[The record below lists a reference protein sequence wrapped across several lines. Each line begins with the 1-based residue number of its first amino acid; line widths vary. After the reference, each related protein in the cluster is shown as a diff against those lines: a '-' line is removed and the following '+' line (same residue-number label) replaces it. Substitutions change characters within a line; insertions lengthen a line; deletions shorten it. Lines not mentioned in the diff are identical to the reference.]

1 MQNDSTELASAAA
14 QSETLFLDSLLD
26 AKPDEIRLSVGGFFR
41 FKEVNVARLT
51 RGKSLVEPQL
61 QVLLKEEQRG
71 SAESPLR
78 RVLSARLNELWRP
91 LHLERDSLAESDNA
105 LLRSISEQMRDGL
118 GSLRVRQVQ
127 GLIRALQKSG
137 RAALS
142 ESGIVVGRR
151 HIYAPQAISDAA
163 VITRYA
169 LVTAFKGGDA
179 PLSWKPSPVHLL
191 DKSGGVAHLS
201 GTDLERM
208 GYERLQG
215 RAVRIDVV
223 ERIVDPRFVQK
234 QPVYLPTLMHT
245 LRCNEKEAQ
254 EAARQLSL
262 AGAPK
267 GNRPRRR

>member
-1 MQNDSTELASAAA
+1 MQNDSTEFASASTQREA
-14 QSETLFLDSLLD
+14 LFIDSLVD
-26 AKPDEIRLSVGGFFR
+26 AKPDEIRLSAQGLLR
-41 FKEVNVARLT
+41 FKEINVARLT
-51 RGKSLVEPQL
+51 RGRSLLEPRIQI
-61 QVLLKEEQRG
+61 LLEGEQRD
-71 SAESPLR
+71 AAAAPLE
-78 RVLSARLNELWRP
+78 RVLGAKLNELWKP
-91 LHLERDSLAESDNA
+91 LRLERDSLAESDNV
-105 LLRSISEQMRDGL
+105 LLRSIGEQMKDGL

-127 GLIRALQKSG
+127 GLVRALQKSG

-142 ESGIVVGRR
+142 ESHIVVGRR
-151 HIYAPQAISDAA
+151 HIFAPRAIADAA
-163 VITRYA
+163 IVTRYA
-169 LVTAFKGGDA
+169 LITAFKGTDA

-201 GTDLERM
+201 GTELERM

-215 RAVRIDVV
+215 RAVRVDII

-234 QPVYLPTLMHT
+234 HAVYLPTLMHT

-254 EAARQLSL
+254 EAARQLGL